1 MCPQKLFERIKVK
14 QKSLNVHFAEVNHNG
29 GDDWV
34 VILTHQTD
42 NGEGIRSQ
50 TFLATGVGHFF
61 KLMNLMSVKRF
72 FFDS

>member
-29 GDDWV
+29 EDDWV

-50 TFLATGVGHFF
+50 TFLST
-61 KLMNLMSVKRF
+61 
-72 FFDS
+72 